1 MYRRV
6 DKAIFEFRE
15 ARRMYLIVLY
25 SIGIYLLLQ
34 ASTFY
39 STYMMVQLTVT
50 VSKDFTP
57 HFVAKLTLLRAPE

>member
-15 ARRMYLIVLY
+15 ARRMYYTVLVF
-25 SIGIYLLLQ
+25 IYYYKHLQ
-34 ASTFY
+34 Y
-39 STYMMVQLTVT
+39 CTYMMVQLTVT
-50 VSKDFTP
+50 VSTDFTP